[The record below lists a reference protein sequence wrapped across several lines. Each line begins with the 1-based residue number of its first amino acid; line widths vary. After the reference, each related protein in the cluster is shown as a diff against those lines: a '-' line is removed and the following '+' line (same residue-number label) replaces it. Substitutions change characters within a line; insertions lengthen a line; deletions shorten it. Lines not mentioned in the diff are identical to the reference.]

1 MMMSTDV
8 TDFEKKRLSVE
19 FDGSSDSD
27 FSYDSE
33 ASDGTYVPSSDDDL
47 FVTAKSRS
55 SSVVPSP
62 EALLHVSINEIKREI
77 KPERPPSRSS
87 RSSRCNT
94 PITQVQSP
102 YNLRSRSSLRPITA
116 SVAKDET
123 PEGFGRLVKQM
134 ERDTR
139 YNAQKIIQSIKKAKT
154 PSYYSSDD
162 E

>member
-1 MMMSTDV
+1 MSADV
-8 TDFEKKRLSVE
+8 TDFEKKKLSFD

-47 FVTAKSRS
+47 FVTAKSQS
-55 SSVVPSP
+55 SSMIPSP
-62 EALLHVSINEIKREI
+62 EALLNVSINEIKKEL
-77 KPERPPSRSS
+77 KSERPPSRSS

-94 PITQVQSP
+94 PLPQIQSP
-102 YNLRSRSSLRPITA
+102 YNLRSRSSLRPNTA
-116 SVAKDET
+116 PAATDET
-123 PEGFGRLVKQM
+123 PQGFGRLVKQM
-134 ERDTR
+134 QRVTR
-139 YNAQKIIQSIKKAKT
+139 HNVQQIIQSVKTTNT